1 MRKSATMLLIAML
14 TIMFVMA
21 GCSQRESSSNTTTP
35 KASESKPTD
44 TKTDTKETTDTTK
57 PATNDAN
64 TGGELKKVTV
74 YSTTNDKPVQDVY
87 KEIAEQFMLANPNIQ
102 VDLQFPGSEYENIL
116 KVKMAA
122 NDLPDIWD
130 THGWAVIRYGKYLA
144 DLRDESWTGQLTDT
158 IKNVVTD
165 KEGKVHALVLSE
177 AKDGLTYNAD
187 LLAKYNIE
195 PPSTFDELMAAA
207 DKLKKESNGEITPF
221 YFSGIDDWMIGQFF
235 DYFATSLL
243 ISPQQNEAQNLL
255 DNKMDWSKWDVLPQK
270 FLEIY
275 KKGYM
280 NKDVLTA
287 KYSDLS
293 SLFAQG
299 KIAFSL
305 LGPSFADEVH
315 KIKPDLK
322 IGFMPV
328 PSMVAGDTPNFSGG
342 ERLTMGAWKDSKNL
356 PEAKKVIE
364 YFAKPENMTKFANV
378 TKLPPGLKGVTAN
391 HEFTEYYDKYA
402 SIRVFPYFDRVYL
415 PNGMWDV
422 MCKTGTA
429 LLANQ
434 VTPQQFSAKMKQEV
448 ERLLNK

>member
-1 MRKSATMLLIAML
+1 MKKTVTLLLIAML
-14 TIMFVMA
+14 TIMFVTA
-21 GCSQRESSSNTTTP
+21 GCSQRDSSSTKTDPTATGSNGNDT
-35 KASESKPTD
+35 STD
-44 TKTDTKETTDTTK
+44 TKTNTDTTNTG
-57 PATNDAN
+57 TNTNA
-64 TGGELKKVTV
+64 GGELKKITV
-74 YSTTNDKPVQDVY
+74 YNTNQNKPVQDVF
-87 KEIAEQFMLANPNIQ
+87 KEIADSFMKENPNIQ
-102 VDLQFPGSEYENIL
+102 IDLQFPGSEYENIL

-144 DLRDESWTGQLTDT
+144 DLKDEPWAGQMTDT
-158 IKNVVTD
+158 IKDVVTD
-165 KEGKVHALVLSE
+165 KEGKVNALVLSE
-177 AKDGLTYNAD
+177 AKDGLTYNVD

-195 PPSTFDELMAAA
+195 PPSTFEELMAAA
-207 DKLKKESNGEITPF
+207 EKLKKESNGEVTPF
-221 YFSGIDDWMIGQFF
+221 FFSGIDDWMIGQFF

-255 DNKMDWSKWDVLPQK
+255 DNKMDWSKWNLLPEK

-287 KYSDLS
+287 KYSDLA

-299 KIAFSL
+299 KIAFTL
-305 LGPSFADEVH
+305 LGPSFAEEVH
-315 KIKPDLK
+315 KIKPDVK

-342 ERLTMGAWKDSKNL
+342 ERLTMGAWKDGKNL
-356 PEAKKVIE
+356 PEAKKVIA
-364 YFAKPENMTKFANV
+364 YFAKPENMTKIANV
-378 TKLPPGLKGVTAN
+378 TKLPPGLKGVTAK

-402 SIRVFPYFDRVYL
+402 SVRVFPYFDRVYL

-422 MCKTGTA
+422 MCKAGTA
-429 LLANQ
+429 LIANQ
-434 VTPQQFSAKMKQEV
+434 VTPEQYSAKMKQEV